1 MFYDGDCVL
10 CSKTVI
16 FLLKVDL
23 KKRLKFA
30 PLAGNTSQSLSIS
43 QAQDNIASVIY
54 YEEGKLFYSSTAV
67 LKIAQQLPF
76 PWLLFSIFLLIPA
89 FIRDYIYRIISTNRF
104 KWFGK
109 NETCFVMQPNYEDR
123 FLN

>member
-1 MFYDGDCVL
+1 
-10 CSKTVI
+10 
-16 FLLKVDL
+16 LKVDL

-43 QAQDNIASVIY
+43 QAQSDDASVVY

-89 FIRDYIYRIISTNRF
+89 FIRDYIYRIISRNRF

-109 NETCFVMQPNYEDR
+109 TKTCFVKYPNHEDR
-123 FLN
+123 FLD